1 MFASVFFPARILP
14 ERDRTAPAAPSRKST
29 PVFIGDAVQPL
40 GRDTL
45 LLEIIRRDAR
55 ADEDQS

>member
-1 MFASVFFPARILP
+1 MFFPAWTLP
-14 ERDRTAPAAPSRKST
+14 ERDRTAPARQPRKST

-45 LLEIIRRDAR
+45 LLEIIRRDAQ
-55 ADEDQS
+55 AEKDQS